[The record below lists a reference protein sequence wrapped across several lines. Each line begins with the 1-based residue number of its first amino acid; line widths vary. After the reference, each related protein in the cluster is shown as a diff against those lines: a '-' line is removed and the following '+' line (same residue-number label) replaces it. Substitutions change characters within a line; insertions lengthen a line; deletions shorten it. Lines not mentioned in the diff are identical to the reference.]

1 MWDLYWIQRL
11 GAINTACIPVFIVS
25 ILATISLLA
34 SYYYNI
40 TEYIKY
46 RSIRGFSSNA
56 CEARR
61 CAKICSKFLRISIP
75 VAVISLMGLVF
86 VPTTKEAYMMW
97 GVGGTIDYLKSN
109 ETAKKLPDKAIKSL
123 DKWADSFL
131 EVESN
136 SKEENSEKS

>member
-11 GAINTACIPVFIVS
+11 GAINTACIPILIVS
-25 ILATISLLA
+25 LIVTLSLLA

-46 RSIRGFSSNA
+46 RGYNGYHNNA
-56 CEARR
+56 VESKGN
-61 CAKICSKFLRISIP
+61 AKVCSKFLKISIP
-75 VAVISLMGLVF
+75 VAIISLMGLVF
-86 VPTTKEAYMMW
+86 IPTTKEAYMIW

-109 ETAKKLPDKAIKSL
+109 DTAKKLPDKAIKAL

-131 EVESN
+131 E
-136 SKEENSEKS
+136 SKEETDRKQ

>member
-11 GAINTACIPVFIVS
+11 GAINTVCIPVFIVS
-25 ILATISLLA
+25 IIATVALLIA
-34 SYYYNI
+34 YYCNI

-46 RSIRGFSSNA
+46 RHIQSFFHDA
-56 CEARR
+56 VEARR

-75 VAVISLMGLVF
+75 VAVISLIGLVF
-86 VPTTKEAYMMW
+86 VPTTKEAYMVW

-109 ETAKKLPDKAIKSL
+109 ETAKKLPDKAVKAL

-131 EVESN
+131 E
-136 SKEENSEKS
+136 SKEETNGKQ